1 MNEKKLLIGIVEPVG
16 GHGGM
21 DYYDYGLAMGL
32 GANNVEVVFYTSN
45 ETKIREY
52 PNVDTL
58 FYFKEMWGRNFLI
71 KVSKYLKGHYS
82 AIKDMKI
89 RGIKIIHLHFFTFRF
104 IDLIILWYA
113 RINNLKL
120 VVTIHDVTS
129 FDKKA
134 NSFIERTCFNY
145 INGVI
150 LHNQSSLNAFKEK
163 FKVLIPSVIIPHG
176 NYLPFIEDVSIIK
189 GENTGKFTLLFF
201 GQIKKVKGLDVLLE
215 ALSIVKKNS
224 CQIELII
231 AGKAWKSDLNEYREL
246 IKKLNLEDIVT
257 TEFRYILDEEVA
269 SFYKQADLVV
279 LPYREIYQSGVL
291 LLTLSY
297 GKPVLCSDL
306 GAFKEIVIDN
316 ENGFL
321 FDSGSPRHLAAK
333 IEEIVLDRDN
343 LQRVASKSSS
353 MIRDRYDWIK
363 IGDMTKAFYSEI
375 VEN

>member
-1 MNEKKLLIGIVEPVG
+1 MKISVGIVEPVG

-32 GANNVEVVFYTSN
+32 GVNDVEVSFYTSN
-45 ETKIREY
+45 ETKMREY
-52 PNVDTL
+52 PNVETF
-58 FYFKEMWGRNFLI
+58 FYFKEMWGRNFVI
-71 KVSKYLKGHYS
+71 KGLKYLKGHYS
-82 AIKDMKI
+82 AIRDIKK

-129 FDKKA
+129 FDKA
-134 NSFIERTCFNY
+134 NSFIERTCFHY

-163 FKVLIPSVIIPHG
+163 FKVLIPSAIIPHG
-176 NYLPFIEDVSIIK
+176 NYLPFIEDISIIK
-189 GENTGKFTLLFF
+189 RENTGKFTLLFF

-246 IKKLNLEDIVT
+246 IKKLNLGDIVT
-257 TEFRYILDEEVA
+257 TEFRYIPDEEVA

-306 GAFKEIVIDN
+306 GAFKEIVVDN

-343 LQRVASKSSS
+343 LRRVASNSSS
-353 MIRDRYDWIK
+353 MIRDRYDWVK
-363 IGDMTKAFYSEI
+363 IGGVTKTFYSKI